1 MEKKLLIFPK
11 KVCYDKSHFTPI
23 LHDTS
28 LGARNKTL
36 FMVFFQKRI
45 HMASEKI
52 VDIAIIGAG
61 PGGMASA
68 IEAKLAGIENIIVI
82 DKASTHNDMIHKF
95 YKKGKRVDKDWM
107 GRKAEFEGNVSF
119 DECSK
124 EEYIKQMDDLLASH
138 AVLDKFVYDTE
149 IWNAAQDEDGLFII
163 KLSEDNIV
171 KAKNVIVSVGRMGK
185 PNKPGYKFPKAI
197 RPRLNFNLSKV
208 VDGERVMVVGGGDTA
223 GEYAYGLV
231 ELEDMQNCKVTLNY
245 RKAEITRMNPLNTE
259 MTTKHLDKGTLINK
273 MGVDVESVEET
284 EDELVKVNFTDGSS
298 EIYDRLVYALGGT
311 SPKDFLVNSKIETG
325 KWDEPLMDEKT
336 LETNI
341 SGLYTIGDV
350 VTDQGSIALAFNHA
364 SFAVND
370 IVAKS
375 K

>member
-1 MEKKLLIFPK
+1 
-11 KVCYDKSHFTPI
+11 
-23 LHDTS
+23 
-28 LGARNKTL
+28 
-36 FMVFFQKRI
+36 
-45 HMASEKI
+45 MASEKL

-95 YKKGKRVDKDWM
+95 YKKGKRVDRDWM
-107 GRKAEFEGNVSF
+107 GIKFEFEGNVTF

-138 AVLDKFVYDTE
+138 GVLDKFVYNTE
-149 IWNAAQDEDGLFII
+149 IWNTVKGDDGLFIVN
-163 KLSEDNIV
+163 LDEDNVV

-208 VDGERVMVVGGGDTA
+208 QNGERVMVVGGGDTA

-231 ELEDMQNCKVTLNY
+231 ELEGMEDCTVTLNY
-245 RKAEITRMNPLNTE
+245 RKADITRMNPINTE
-259 MTTKHLDKGTLINK
+259 MTLKHLEKGTLLNK
-273 MGVDVESVEET
+273 MGVDVESVEAT
-284 EDELVKVNFTDGSS
+284 EDELVKVNFTDGTS
-298 EIYDRLVYALGGT
+298 EVYDRVVYALGGT

-336 LETNI
+336 METNI
-341 SGLYTIGDV
+341 PGLYTIGDV

-364 SFAVND
+364 SFVMND
-370 IVAKS
+370 IVAKR

>member
-1 MEKKLLIFPK
+1 
-11 KVCYDKSHFTPI
+11 
-23 LHDTS
+23 
-28 LGARNKTL
+28 
-36 FMVFFQKRI
+36 
-45 HMASEKI
+45 MAFEKI

-95 YKKGKRVDKDWM
+95 YKKGKRVDRDWM
-107 GRKAEFEGNVSF
+107 GVKFEFEGNVSF

-124 EEYIKQMDDLLASH
+124 EDYIEQMDKLLDSH
-138 AVLDKFVYDTE
+138 GILDKFVYNQE
-149 IWNAAQDEDGLFII
+149 IMNTKKDEEGLFLINMGDDTI
-163 KLSEDNIV
+163 

-185 PNKPGYKFPKAI
+185 PNKPGYKFPKDI

-208 VDGERVMVVGGGDTA
+208 QEGEKVMIVGGGDTA

-231 ELEDMQNCKVTLNY
+231 DLGMNCTVTLNY
-245 RKAEITRMNPLNTE
+245 RKADITRMNPINTE
-259 MTTKHLDKGTLINK
+259 KTVKYLENGKLLNK
-273 MGVDVESVEET
+273 LGVDVESVEVAEG
-284 EDELVKVNFTDGSS
+284 ELVQVNFTDGSNA
-298 EIYDRLVYALGGT
+298 IYDRVVFALGGT
-311 SPKDFLVNSKIETG
+311 SPKDFLVNSDIETG
-325 KWDEPLMDEKT
+325 KWDEPLVDEKT

-341 SGLYTIGDV
+341 KGLYTIGDV

-364 SFAVND
+364 SFVLNH
-370 IVAKS
+370 IVANK